1 MKALLCVFLLCVLTQ
16 QLSADGGVV
25 VGRHEEDSLQITVF
39 AEPFPVRA
47 GPVDFSV
54 LLQNGQDPI
63 LDADV
68 RLSLKQTGP
77 SGEVYLAP
85 CCSMQ
90 GANGSVAASRSHSGN
105 KMLFSTIMTLP
116 GSGTWELGV
125 VVAREGKQQSFSV
138 PLDVRPP
145 LKPVQSWWP
154 FLALLPAA
162 ILLYVWRAL
171 LVRAKIRARP
181 HS

>member
-1 MKALLCVFLLCVLTQ
+1 MKALLCCFLFSALAQTLT
-16 QLSADGGVV
+16 ADGGVV
-25 VGRHEEDSLQITVF
+25 VARHEEDSLQVTVF

-47 GPVDFSV
+47 GPADFSV

-68 RLSLKQTGP
+68 KFSLTQTGP

-90 GANGSVAASRSHSGN
+90 GADGSLAASRSHSGN
-105 KMLFSTIMTLP
+105 KMLYSTIMTLP
-116 GSGTWELGV
+116 GSGKWELGV
-125 VVAREGKQQSFSV
+125 IVAREGILHTFSV

-145 LKPVQSWWP
+145 LKPVQAWWP
-154 FLALLPAA
+154 FLALLPLG

-171 LVRAKIRARP
+171 LIRAKIRLR
-181 HS
+181 HTC

>member
-1 MKALLCVFLLCVLTQ
+1 MKALLCCFLFSALAQTLT
-16 QLSADGGVV
+16 ADGGVV
-25 VGRHEEDSLQITVF
+25 VGRHEEDSLQATVF

-47 GPVDFSV
+47 GPADFSV
-54 LLQNGQDPI
+54 LLQNGQDPV
-63 LDADV
+63 LDAEV
-68 RLSLKQTGP
+68 RLSLTQTGP

-90 GANGSVAASRSHSGN
+90 GADGSLAASRSHSGN
-105 KMLFSTIMTLP
+105 KMLFSTMMTLP
-116 GSGTWELGV
+116 GSGRWELGV
-125 VVAREGKQQSFSV
+125 VITREGKQQSFSV

-145 LKPVQSWWP
+145 LKPVQAWWP

-171 LVRAKIRARP
+171 LIRSKIRP